1 MPNTRRPRRR
11 EAPPP
16 NGRVAIPTWA
26 DGGDVH
32 VIVETPKGCANKLK
46 YEPTFSAFTL
56 AKVLPAGMVFPYDF
70 GFVPGTVGDDGDPL
84 DVLLL
89 IDAPV
94 FPGCVVDARLIGVVE
109 AEQRKGSPSRGSAT
123 TGCSL
128 SPRCRRRTTTCAI
141 SGMWTTR
148 SSGRS
153 KRSSPSTS
161 AWAATNSAFLD
172 DRGRRSRHA
181 SCENNEV

>member
-1 MPNTRRPRRR
+1 MPNTRRPRTR

-16 NGRVAIPTWA
+16 TGLSAIPLWA

-32 VIVETPKGCANKLK
+32 VIIETPKGCANKLK

-56 AKVLPAGMVFPYDF
+56 AKVLPAGMVFPFDF
-70 GFVPGTVGDDGDPL
+70 GFVPGTIGDDGDPL

-109 AEQRKGSPSRGSAT
+109 AEQRKQSELWQRNDRLLAVAAMSPTHDDMRDIGDVDDALLREIEAFFTQYQRVGGNDFRVLGRQGAAVAT
-123 TGCSL
+123 RL
-128 SPRCRRRTTTCAI
+128 VR
-141 SGMWTTR
+141 
-148 SSGRS
+148 
-153 KRSSPSTS
+153 KQQ
-161 AWAATNSAFLD
+161 
-172 DRGRRSRHA
+172 
-181 SCENNEV
+181 V